1 MGAPPPWRPV
11 ERGRAMAMTSRAR
24 EAALSALKVAYA
36 PVLFLGGVGAMLAAV
51 GAGLP
56 LATLYAVLAAA
67 VALSFLAERLIPYEP
82 AWNGV
87 QGDTPRDWAHAVV
100 NEALHAASLASIPL
114 VAALVP
120 WQGVWPDAWP
130 LWAQLLL
137 AVAVAD
143 LGITLAH
150 RASHRWAWLWRFH
163 AVHHS
168 VTRMYGLNGLLKHPV
183 HQSVEALAGT
193 APLLLLGIPV
203 EVAAL
208 LAGAVGVQLLLQ
220 HSNADI
226 RMGPL
231 RHVLAWA
238 PAHRFHH
245 VADARRG
252 DVNFGLFS
260 TVWDRLMGTAA
271 FDPARRFAPGDL
283 GVDGRPDYPAAYLA
297 QLAEPFRGRRR
308 ARMGTALA
316 VHVDGELASHR
327 EARARGD
334 RSGAWSAL
342 ERAHVL
348 SQPDAWLHTRVH
360 LAMLGYGLA
369 LRDWAE
375 VRGQVARAALAGPGS
390 LLGRVPVGNVGRAA
404 VPLAAAM
411 PVPGDLAAKI
421 QVARQAAAG

>member
-1 MGAPPPWRPV
+1 MATNFPV
-11 ERGRAMAMTSRAR
+11 R
-24 EAALSALKVAYA
+24 EAALSALRIGYA
-36 PVLFLGGVGAMLAAV
+36 PALFLGGIGAMLAAV

-67 VALSFLAERLIPYEP
+67 VAVSFLVERLIPYEP

-87 QGDTPRDWAHAVV
+87 QDDTPRDWAHAVA
-100 NEALHAASLASIPL
+100 NEALHAASLALIPL

-120 WQGVWPDAWP
+120 WQGAWPDAWP
-130 LWAQLLL
+130 LWVQLLL
-137 AVAVAD
+137 AAVVAD
-143 LGITLAH
+143 LGITLVH
-150 RASHRWAWLWRFH
+150 RASHRWTWLWRFH

-193 APLLLLGIPV
+193 APLVLLGIPV

-208 LAGAVGVQLLLQ
+208 LAGAVGIQLLLQ

-245 VADARRG
+245 LADASRG

-283 GVDGRPDYPAAYLA
+283 GVDGRPDYPARYFA
-297 QLAEPFRGRRR
+297 QLAEPFRGGRHAATR
-308 ARMGTALA
+308 AALA
-316 VHVDGELASHR
+316 AHVAGALAAYR
-327 EARARGD
+327 QARADGD
-334 RSGAWSAL
+334 QPAAWSAL

-360 LAMLGYGLA
+360 LAMLAYGLA
-369 LRDWAE
+369 LRDGRE
-375 VRGQVARAALAGPGS
+375 VRGQMARVAVGGVGS
-390 LLGRVPVGNVGRAA
+390 LLGRAPTGNTGRARVPIMA
-404 VPLAAAM
+404 VM
-411 PVPGDLAAKI
+411 PVPPDIAAILAD
-421 QVARQAAAG
+421 AAARGGRHG